1 MSTEAKKKDLDIAS
15 HADVLW
21 GSSRAPLRTSAWE
34 ANLDRKA
41 ICYKPCNAPC
51 YAKVQ
56 NTKWVASFQI

>member
-1 MSTEAKKKDLDIAS
+1 MSTEAKKEYLDIAS
-15 HADVLW
+15 HADVLR

-51 YAKVQ
+51 
-56 NTKWVASFQI
+56 